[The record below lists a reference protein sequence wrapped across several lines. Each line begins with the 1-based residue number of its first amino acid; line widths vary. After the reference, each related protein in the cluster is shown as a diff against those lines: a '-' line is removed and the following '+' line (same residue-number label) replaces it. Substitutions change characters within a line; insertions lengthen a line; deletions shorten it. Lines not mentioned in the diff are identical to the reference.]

1 MCEIQ
6 KENNDDKNKE
16 VEKESILKAFE
27 KIIIERYELIIAI
40 IGVLGLIVS
49 KMVVFN
55 YKRKCEEYYNVS
67 MQYFDGKQRLESV
80 EIFGI
85 LTLLL
90 IVYPIIIYIMRRYL
104 NDKIEKVMTFIALAC
119 IFIFQSL
126 TYVECIIEYVNR
138 DYLQNNVVLWTV
150 IVILM
155 IVDALFS
162 YFLVFKQNEVKGI
175 IFFSIVI
182 SIIVIGGIVAGISF
196 NAENKMEYEILDD
209 EKSAVISTYEGK
221 FVVMDCKIKIYG
233 KKKYLYL
240 DNTKYRLEE
249 MAGHDIQNI
258 TFDSVGFDKP
268 QVDNASN
275 CLCE

>member
-49 KMVVFN
+49 KMVAFN

-90 IVYPIIIYIMRRYL
+90 IIYPIIIYIMRRYL
-104 NDKIEKVMTFIALAC
+104 NDKIEKIMTFIALAC
-119 IFIFQSL
+119 IFIYQSL

-138 DYLQNNVVLWTV
+138 DYLQNNRVLWTV
-150 IVILM
+150 IFILG
-155 IVDALFS
+155 IADVAFS
-162 YFLVFKQNEVKGI
+162 HFLVFEKNEVI
-175 IFFSIVI
+175 
-182 SIIVIGGIVAGISF
+182 
-196 NAENKMEYEILDD
+196 
-209 EKSAVISTYEGK
+209 
-221 FVVMDCKIKIYG
+221 
-233 KKKYLYL
+233 
-240 DNTKYRLEE
+240 
-249 MAGHDIQNI
+249 
-258 TFDSVGFDKP
+258 
-268 QVDNASN
+268 
-275 CLCE
+275 

>member
-16 VEKESILKAFE
+16 VERKSILKVFE

-49 KMVVFN
+49 KAVVYN
-55 YKRKCEEYYNVS
+55 YKRKCEECYNIG

-90 IVYPIIIYIMRRYL
+90 IVYPIIIYIMRHYL
-104 NDKIEKVMTFIALAC
+104 NDKIEKVITFIALAC
-119 IFIFQSL
+119 IFIYQSL

-138 DYLQNNVVLWTV
+138 DYLQNNGGLWTV
-150 IVILM
+150 IVILV
-155 IVDALFS
+155 IADVAFS
-162 YFLVFKQNEVKGI
+162 HFLVFKENKVIGI
-175 IFFSIVI
+175 ISFSVIIITVIV
-182 SIIVIGGIVAGISF
+182 GIFAGLSF

-209 EKSAVISTYEGK
+209 GKSAVISTYEGK

-249 MAGHDIQNI
+249 MAGHDIQSI

>member
-49 KMVVFN
+49 KMVAFN

-90 IVYPIIIYIMRRYL
+90 IIYPIIIYIMRRYL
-104 NDKIEKVMTFIALAC
+104 NDKIEKIMTFIALAC
-119 IFIFQSL
+119 IFIYQSL

-138 DYLQNNVVLWTV
+138 DYLQNNRVLWTV
-150 IVILM
+150 IFILG
-155 IVDALFS
+155 IADVAFS
-162 YFLVFKQNEVKGI
+162 HFLVFEKNEVIGI
-175 IFFSIVI
+175 ISFSVIIITVIV
-182 SIIVIGGIVAGISF
+182 GIFAGLSF

-209 EKSAVISTYEGK
+209 RKSAVISTYEGK

-249 MAGHDIQNI
+249 MAGHDIQSI

>member
-1 MCEIQ
+1 
-6 KENNDDKNKE
+6 
-16 VEKESILKAFE
+16 
-27 KIIIERYELIIAI
+27 
-40 IGVLGLIVS
+40 
-49 KMVVFN
+49 
-55 YKRKCEEYYNVS
+55 

-119 IFIFQSL
+119 IFIYQSL
-126 TYVECIIEYVNR
+126 TYVECIIEYGNR
-138 DYLQNNVVLWTV
+138 DYLQNNWVLWTV
-150 IVILM
+150 IVILV
-155 IVDALFS
+155 IADVAFS
-162 YFLVFKQNEVKGI
+162 HFLVFEKNEVIGI
-175 IFFSIVI
+175 ISFSVIIITVIV
-182 SIIVIGGIVAGISF
+182 GIFAGLSF

-209 EKSAVISTYEGK
+209 GKSAVISTYEGK
-221 FVVMDCKIKIYG
+221 FVVMDCKIYE
-233 KKKYLYL
+233 KKNYLYL

-249 MAGHDIQNI
+249 MAGHDIQSI

-275 CLCE
+275 CSCK

>member
-1 MCEIQ
+1 
-6 KENNDDKNKE
+6 
-16 VEKESILKAFE
+16 
-27 KIIIERYELIIAI
+27 
-40 IGVLGLIVS
+40 
-49 KMVVFN
+49 
-55 YKRKCEEYYNVS
+55 

-104 NDKIEKVMTFIALAC
+104 NDKIETVMTFIALAC

-138 DYLQNNVVLWTV
+138 DYLQNYVVLWTV

-155 IVDALFS
+155 IVDVLFS

-209 EKSAVISTYEGK
+209 GKSAVISTYEGK
-221 FVVMDCKIKIYG
+221 FVVMDCKIYENNN
-233 KKKYLYL
+233 YLYL

-249 MAGHDIQNI
+249 MAGHDIQSI

-275 CLCE
+275 CLCK

>member
-16 VEKESILKAFE
+16 VERESILKVFE

-49 KMVVFN
+49 KAVVYN
-55 YKRKCEEYYNVS
+55 YKRKCEECYNIG

-90 IVYPIIIYIMRRYL
+90 IVYPIIIYIIRHYL
-104 NDKIEKVMTFIALAC
+104 NDKIEKVITFIALAC
-119 IFIFQSL
+119 IFIYQSL

-138 DYLQNNVVLWTV
+138 DYLQNNGVLLIV
-150 IVILM
+150 IVILV
-155 IVDALFS
+155 IVDVAFS
-162 YFLVFKQNEVKGI
+162 HFLVFKENEVIGI
-175 IFFSIVI
+175 ISFSVI
-182 SIIVIGGIVAGISF
+182 IITVIMGIFAGLSF

-209 EKSAVISTYEGK
+209 GKSAVISTYEGK
-221 FVVMDCKIKIYG
+221 FVVMDCKIYENNN
-233 KKKYLYL
+233 YLYL

-249 MAGHDIQNI
+249 MAGHDIQSI

-275 CLCE
+275 CLCK

>member
-49 KMVVFN
+49 KMVAFN

-90 IVYPIIIYIMRRYL
+90 IIYPIIIYIMRRYL

-119 IFIFQSL
+119 IFIYQSL

-138 DYLQNNVVLWTV
+138 DYLQNNRVLWTV
-150 IVILM
+150 IFILG
-155 IVDALFS
+155 IADVAFS
-162 YFLVFKQNEVKGI
+162 HFLVFEKNEVIGI
-175 IFFSIVI
+175 ISFSVIIITVIV
-182 SIIVIGGIVAGISF
+182 GIFAGLSF

-233 KKKYLYL
+233 KKNYLYL

-249 MAGHDIQNI
+249 MAGHDIQGI

-275 CLCE
+275 CLCK

>member
-49 KMVVFN
+49 KMVAFN

-90 IVYPIIIYIMRRYL
+90 IIYPIIIYIMRRYL
-104 NDKIEKVMTFIALAC
+104 NDKIEKIMTFIALAC
-119 IFIFQSL
+119 IFIYQSL

-138 DYLQNNVVLWTV
+138 DYLQNNRVLWTV
-150 IVILM
+150 IFILG
-155 IVDALFS
+155 IADVAFS
-162 YFLVFKQNEVKGI
+162 HFLVFEKNEVIGI
-175 IFFSIVI
+175 ISFSVIIITVIV
-182 SIIVIGGIVAGISF
+182 GIFAGLSF

-209 EKSAVISTYEGK
+209 RKSAVISTYEGK
-221 FVVMDCKIKIYG
+221 FVVMDCKIYENNN
-233 KKKYLYL
+233 YLYL

-249 MAGHDIQNI
+249 MAGHDIQSI

>member
-49 KMVVFN
+49 KAVIYN
-55 YKRKCEEYYNVS
+55 YKRKCEEYYNIS

-119 IFIFQSL
+119 IFIYQSL

-138 DYLQNNVVLWTV
+138 DYLQNNGGLWTV
-150 IVILM
+150 IVILV
-155 IVDALFS
+155 IADVAFS
-162 YFLVFKQNEVKGI
+162 HFLVFKENKVIGI
-175 IFFSIVI
+175 ISFSVIIITVIV
-182 SIIVIGGIVAGISF
+182 GIFAGLSF

-209 EKSAVISTYEGK
+209 GKSAVISTYEGK
-221 FVVMDCKIKIYG
+221 FVVMDCKIYG
-233 KKKYLYL
+233 NNNYLYL

-249 MAGHDIQNI
+249 MAGHDIQSI

-268 QVDNASN
+268 QVDNACN
-275 CLCE
+275 CLCK

>member
-49 KMVVFN
+49 KMVAFN

-90 IVYPIIIYIMRRYL
+90 IIYPIIIYIMRRYL
-104 NDKIEKVMTFIALAC
+104 NDKIEKIMTFIALAC
-119 IFIFQSL
+119 IFIYQSL

-138 DYLQNNVVLWTV
+138 DYLQNNRVLWTV
-150 IVILM
+150 IFILG
-155 IVDALFS
+155 IADVAFS
-162 YFLVFKQNEVKGI
+162 HFLVFQKNEVIGI
-175 IFFSIVI
+175 ISFSVLIITVIV
-182 SIIVIGGIVAGISF
+182 GICAGLSF

-209 EKSAVISTYEGK
+209 RKSAVISTYEGK

-249 MAGHDIQNI
+249 MAGHDIQSI